1 MHYVEKPETY
11 VSDTIN
17 AGAYLFSSEIFKH
30 MAQVF
35 EEQYNNELVIDFNW
49 LLYVYCVPQLFDGE
63 NVGRFDTKSVSSNT
77 YRWP

>member
-1 MHYVEKPETY
+1 MLHYVEKPETY

-35 EEQYNNELVIDFNW
+35 DEQYKNELVIQLVCVVSINI
-49 LLYVYCVPQLFDGE
+49 LLLF
-63 NVGRFDTKSVSSNT
+63 
-77 YRWP
+77 